1 MIESIDIIVD
11 DAIPRCYHTFGAK
24 LISAVGSYREAM
36 KLLTA
41 HRHLNDKE
49 KNQFQDLIDDFF
61 EQWIDLFGEE
71 GITNYIHV
79 LGSGHMLYF
88 LEKYNCLYIYSQ
100 QGWED
105 LNNRCQAFLLHDT
118 SRGGYGSGQG
128 KGKSYTFPIVHLYCE
143 TFCGRL
149 WNKPDS
155 TSGKGIIC
163 AMSWIAD
170 LATFT

>member
-1 MIESIDIIVD
+1 
-11 DAIPRCYHTFGAK
+11 
-24 LISAVGSYREAM
+24 M

-71 GITNYIHV
+71 GIKNYIHV

-105 LNNRCQAFLLHDT
+105 LNNRMPSLSITQYIT
-118 SRGGYGSGQG
+118 RRVWKWSR
-128 KGKSYTFPIVHLYCE
+128 E
-143 TFCGRL
+143 R
-149 WNKPDS
+149 
-155 TSGKGIIC
+155 
-163 AMSWIAD
+163 
-170 LATFT
+170 

>member
-1 MIESIDIIVD
+1 MIESIDIIVE
-11 DAIPRCYHTFGAK
+11 DAIPWCDHAFGAK

-79 LGSGHMLYF
+79 LGSGHMMYF

-128 KGKSYTFPIVHLYCE
+128 KGKSYTFPIARFVL
-143 TFCGRL
+143 RDLL
-149 WNKPDS
+149 WKTGD
-155 TSGKGIIC
+155 
-163 AMSWIAD
+163 AD
-170 LATFT
+170 LFFKNLEDEKSNF

>member
-1 MIESIDIIVD
+1 MIESIDIIVE
-11 DAIPRCYHTFGAK
+11 DAIPRWDHAFGAK

-41 HRHLNDKE
+41 HWHLNEEE

-88 LEKYNCLYIYSQ
+88 LEKNNCLYIYSQ

-128 KGKSYTFPIVHLYCE
+128 KGKSYTFPIVRFVL
-143 TFCGRL
+143 RDLL
-149 WNKPDS
+149 WRTRDANLFFKNLEDEKS
-155 TSGKGIIC
+155 N
-163 AMSWIAD
+163 
-170 LATFT
+170 F